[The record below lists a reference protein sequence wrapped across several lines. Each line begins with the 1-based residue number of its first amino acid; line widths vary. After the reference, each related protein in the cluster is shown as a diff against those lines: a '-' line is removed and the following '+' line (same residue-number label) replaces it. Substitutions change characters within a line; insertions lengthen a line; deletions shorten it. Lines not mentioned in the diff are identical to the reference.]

1 MIIYLRNVLRSNN
14 NLEQRREITMSYE
27 SRFIFAIVPQFNV
40 NFKSDKKK
48 WCRHFAEFKLSKFN
62 GSPKCFDKES
72 EYFFYGYD
80 GNTQVLK
87 DFYDEPLTQC
97 TFKKFV
103 EWINQDI
110 ETLEDEVNFEIGNDN
125 LFMSLKT
132 YTNSLK
138 YLCDTEEIIVLHF
151 GC

>member
-1 MIIYLRNVLRSNN
+1 M
-14 NLEQRREITMSYE
+14 
-27 SRFIFAIVPQFNV
+27 V
-40 NFKSDKKK
+40 NTK
-48 WCRHFAEFKLSKFN
+48 
-62 GSPKCFDKES
+62 
-72 EYFFYGYD
+72 
-80 GNTQVLK
+80 VLK
-87 DFYDEPLTQC
+87 DFYGESLTQC

-110 ETLEDEVNFEIGNDN
+110 DFGIENDD